1 MSEQQIHRA
10 AANESP
16 DPPPRAV
23 LGAIAEASGRVNRYP
38 EVYPTALVEAIA
50 AHHDVPVD
58 HVAVGAG
65 GAGLIQQ
72 MLHLVNRGR
81 GWGRREVLFAWRSFE
96 GYPLIAEGMGV
107 PVRRIPLRGADH
119 DLPAM
124 ASAVRRRTKM
134 IFLCSP
140 NNPTGTAIRQ
150 DDLDR
155 FLDRVPRR
163 VFVVLD
169 EVYRDF
175 ATDPETAD
183 GLRTY
188 PRHPNLVVLRSFSKA
203 YGLAGLRV
211 GYAIGQPG
219 PIAGLRA
226 VTMPFVVP
234 ETAQAAAIAAL
245 ASAPEY
251 ATRRAAV
258 TAERGRVVDGL
269 RAVGIPVPPSEGN
282 FVWLP
287 LGTRTGDFEAAC
299 RAEGLQVHA
308 FSGEG
313 VRVTVGLPESN
324 DILLKVAASRAWS
337 GV

>member
-1 MSEQQIHRA
+1 MSEEQIHRA

-16 DPPPRAV
+16 YPPPPAV
-23 LGAIAEASGRVNRYP
+23 LDAVAVAASRINRYP
-38 EVYPTALVEAIA
+38 EVYPTALAEAIA
-50 AHHDVPVD
+50 AYHGVPVD
-58 HVAVGAG
+58 QVTVGAG

-72 MLHLVNRGR
+72 MLHLVARGR
-81 GWGRREVLFAWRSFE
+81 RRGEVLFAWRSFE

-107 PVRRIPLRGADH
+107 PVRRVPLRGHHH

-124 ASAVRRRTKM
+124 AKAVRRRTKL

-140 NNPTGTAIRQ
+140 NNPTGTVIRQ

-175 ATDPETAD
+175 ATDPATAD
-183 GLRTY
+183 GLATL
-188 PRHPNLVVLRSFSKA
+188 PRHPNLVVLRSFSKS

-211 GYAIGQPG
+211 GYAVGHPG

-226 VTMPFVVP
+226 VTMPFLVP
-234 ETAQAAAIAAL
+234 ELAQAAAIAAL
-245 ASAPEY
+245 RAEPEY
-251 ATRRAAV
+251 AARRRELAD
-258 TAERGRVVDGL
+258 ERQRVH
-269 RAVGIPVPPSEGN
+269 RALMDAGIPVPPSEGN

-287 LGTRTGDFEAAC
+287 LGERSAGFAAAC
-299 RAEGLQVHA
+299 AAQGLLVHA
-308 FSGEG
+308 FPGEG
-313 VRVTVGLPESN
+313 VRVTIGTPESN
-324 DILLKVAASRAWS
+324 DLLLRTALTDGLVRS
-337 GV
+337 

>member
-1 MSEQQIHRA
+1 MSAEQIHRA

-16 DPPPRAV
+16 EPPPRAV
-23 LGAIAEASGRVNRYP
+23 LDAVAEAAQRINRYP
-38 EVYPTALVEAIA
+38 EVYPTALATAIA
-50 AHHDVPVD
+50 AHHGVPVD
-58 HVAVGAG
+58 QVAVGAG

-72 MLHLVNRGR
+72 MLHLVARGR
-81 GWGRREVLFAWRSFE
+81 GRGRREVLFAWRSFE

-107 PVRRIPLRGADH
+107 PVRRVPLRGHDH

-124 ASAVRRRTKM
+124 AAAVRRRTRM

-150 DDLDR
+150 AELDA

-175 ATDPETAD
+175 ATDPATAD
-183 GLRTY
+183 GLRSV
-188 PRHPNLVVLRSFSKA
+188 PRHPNLVVLRSFSKG

-226 VTMPFVVP
+226 VTMPFLIP
-234 ETAQAAAIAAL
+234 ETAQAAARAAL
-245 ASAPEY
+245 AAEAEY
-251 ATRRAAV
+251 ADRRAAI
-258 TAERGRVVDGL
+258 TAERDRVTEGL
-269 RAVGIPVPPSEGN
+269 RAAGIPVPTSEGN

-287 LGTRTGDFEAAC
+287 LGERTTEFEASC
-299 RAEGLQVHA
+299 RAEGLLLHA
-308 FSGEG
+308 FPGEG
-313 VRVTVGLPESN
+313 ARVTVGRPESN
-324 DILLKVAASRAWS
+324 DLLLKVATAGSWATT
-337 GV
+337 

>member
-1 MSEQQIHRA
+1 MSEQHTAVHRA
-10 AANESP
+10 SANESP
-16 DPPPRAV
+16 HPPPRAV
-23 LGAIAEASGRVNRYP
+23 LDAVADASSRINRYP
-38 EVYPTALVEAIA
+38 EVYPNALARAVAE
-50 AHHDVPVD
+50 HHGVPVD

-65 GAGLIQQ
+65 AAGLIQQ
-72 MLHLVNRGR
+72 MLHLVSRGK
-81 GWGRREVLFAWRSFE
+81 GEALFAWRSFE

-107 PVRRIPLRGADH
+107 PVRRVPLRGHAH
-119 DLPAM
+119 DLDAM
-124 ASAVRRRTKM
+124 ARAVRRKTKLV
-134 IFLCSP
+134 FLCSP
-140 NNPTGTAIRQ
+140 NNPTGTAVRH
-150 DDLDR
+150 DELER
-155 FLDRVPRR
+155 FLGRVPRR

-169 EVYRDF
+169 EVYREF
-175 ATDPETAD
+175 ATDPDTAD
-183 GLRTY
+183 GLRSY
-188 PRHPNLVVLRSFSKA
+188 PNHPNLVVLRSFSKA

-211 GYAIGQPG
+211 GYAVGQPG

-226 VTMPFVVP
+226 VTMPFVIP

-245 ASAPEY
+245 ASAPQY

-258 TAERGRVVDGL
+258 TAERGRVAEGL
-269 RAVGIPVPPSEGN
+269 RAAGIPVPPSEGN

-287 LGTRTGDFEAAC
+287 LGVRTADFEAAC

-324 DILLKVAASRAWS
+324 DLLLKVATSRAWS